1 MADNVLTLDEVKV
14 LAQQH
19 QRPSLSFFIPTHR
32 TSPDNQQDPIRFK
45 NLVQE
50 AKRQFEAAGWK
61 PREIEALLQPAFAL
75 LEESLFWR
83 HTREGLAVYLAEN
96 DFHVYKLP
104 FAVEEQLVIARSY
117 YMKPVLPEF
126 TNNGHYFILAFSLN
140 EVRLFEGT
148 RDSVGQIELPVNV
161 PDSLADTV
169 GQDRDAGTDL
179 QFRADAGGEGI
190 FFFRSGEDPRKVRI
204 EQYLNVLD
212 RALRPTLM
220 AQRSPLVLA
229 GVDYLQP
236 IYRGQSEYP
245 YLMAKG
251 VDGNPDQMSG
261 KELHAASWP
270 VVEPHFREQM
280 DGVFAEYQQMVI
292 NGNATSKLEEV
303 VAAAFFGRVRKL
315 VVAVDTPVWGSFDTE
330 NGAVTHYQ
338 EGQSEVD
345 DLALLDFA
353 AMQTILKGGEVFAVT
368 QAEMPTDSPALAVLR
383 Y

>member
-83 HTREGLAVYLAEN
+83 HTLDGLAVYLAEN

-104 FAVEEQLVIARSY
+104 FAVEEQLVIAQSY

-148 RDSVGQIELPVNV
+148 RYSVGEIKLPEAV
-161 PDSLADTV
+161 PTGYKEALGPDARVDDGMGLSL
-169 GQDRDAGTDL
+169 
-179 QFRADAGGEGI
+179 
-190 FFFRSGEDPRKVRI
+190 RKVRI
-204 EQYLNVLD
+204 EQYLNLLD
-212 RALRPTLM
+212 ASLRATFM
-220 AQRSPLVLA
+220 ETRSPVVLA
-229 GVDYLQP
+229 GVEYLQP
-236 IYRGQSEYP
+236 IYRSQSEYP
-245 YLMAKG
+245 HVMAEG
-251 VDGNPDQMSG
+251 IRGNSDQMSG

-303 VAAAFFGRVRKL
+303 VAAAYFGRARKL
-315 VVAVDTPVWGSFDTE
+315 VVATDAIVWGSFDTE

>member
-1 MADNVLTLDEVKV
+1 MAENDLTLDEVKV
-14 LAQQH
+14 LARQH

-50 AKRQFEAAGWK
+50 AKRQFEAEGWK
-61 PREIEALLQPAFAL
+61 PREIEALLQPAYAL

-83 HTREGLAVYLAEN
+83 HTLDGLAVYLAEN
-96 DFHVYKLP
+96 DFHAYKLP
-104 FAVEEQLVIARSY
+104 FAVEEQLVIAQSY
-117 YMKPVLPEF
+117 YMKPVLPKF

-148 RDSVGQIELPVNV
+148 RYSVGQVELPDYVPVNEE
-161 PDSLADTV
+161 
-169 GQDRDAGTDL
+169 DAVSA
-179 QFRADAGGEGI
+179 RAAQRFIDVEARATGGKGVWY
-190 FFFRSGEDPRKVRI
+190 FSGGEDPRKIRI
-204 EQYLNVLD
+204 EQYLNILD
-212 RALRPTLM
+212 RTLRSTLM
-220 AQRSPLVLA
+220 EQRSPLVLA

-236 IYRGQSEYP
+236 IYRSQSEYP

-251 VDGNPDQMSG
+251 VDGNPDQMTG
-261 KELHAASWP
+261 AELQAATWP

-280 DGVFAEYQQMVI
+280 DNVFAEYQQLVI
-292 NGNATSKLEEV
+292 NGNATSDLKEV
-303 VAAAFFGRVRKL
+303 VAAAFFGRVRTL
-315 VVAVDTPVWGSFDTE
+315 VVAANTPVWGSFNTE
-330 NGAVTHYQ
+330 TGTVTHHQ
-338 EGQSEVD
+338 EGQSEMD

-368 QAEMPTDSPALAVLR
+368 QAEMRTDSPALAVLR